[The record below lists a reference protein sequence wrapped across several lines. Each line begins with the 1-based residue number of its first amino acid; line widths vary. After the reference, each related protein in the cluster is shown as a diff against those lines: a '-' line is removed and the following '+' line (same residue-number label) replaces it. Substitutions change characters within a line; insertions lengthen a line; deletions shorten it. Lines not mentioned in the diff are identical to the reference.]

1 MKTPVTIK
9 EIFPKA
15 NGIFAHIDFDFGVS
29 KTLLDV
35 MWLGRYGK
43 KNPSPEVEIVH
54 DSVREVLSDEELTL
68 LGQMILALYLN
79 KWTKLKAI
87 PELEYDPIHNY
98 LDRWEDHSA
107 GWDKK
112 DDSVIMQRTDTFG
125 KSVSGDRTDT
135 FGKSVSENRTD
146 TFGKTVATNGT
157 RTDNL
162 METETINETEQGSDS
177 QADNVFGF
185 NSASAVGS
193 DTSSGSNSKTNTG
206 SNSVANTGTQQNA
219 QNVTEGG
226 TEGRVDTQT
235 ESGTQGRLETT
246 TESGTQGRS
255 ETTTDNY
262 AGSDNRDRN
271 GEHIGNIGNLTS
283 QKMIGE
289 EIELWKWNFINMVLE
304 DVRDFCTLPIYRR

>member
-1 MKTPVTIK
+1 MTIK
-9 EIFPKA
+9 EIFPKV
-15 NGIFAHIDFDFGVS
+15 NGIFTHIDFDFGVNKS
-29 KTLLDV
+29 LLDV

-43 KNPSPEVEIVH
+43 KNPSPEVEVVQ
-54 DSVREVLSDEELTL
+54 DDTREVLTDAQLTL
-68 LGQMILALYLN
+68 IGQMILALYSN

-87 PELEYDPIHNY
+87 PELDYDPIHNY
-98 LDRWEDHSA
+98 LDKWEDHSE

-112 DDSVIMQRTDTFG
+112 DDTMTSQ
-125 KSVSGDRTDT
+125 RTDT

-162 METETINETEQGSDS
+162 LETETINETEQGSDS
-177 QADNVFGF
+177 QADNLFGF
-185 NSASAVGS
+185 NSTTPVGS
-193 DTSSGSNSKTNTG
+193 DTSSGSNSKANTG
-206 SNSVANTGTQQNA
+206 TNSVANTGTQQNV

-235 ESGTQGRLETT
+235 ESGTQGR
-246 TESGTQGRS
+246 S
-255 ETTTDNY
+255 ETNTDNY
-262 AGSDNRDRN
+262 SGSDSRSRN
-271 GEHIGNIGNLTS
+271 GEHTGNIGNLTS